1 VLGDTRE
8 TEDVR
13 MQIQNLFLGFITP
26 KTPLDVEVFSR
37 TAMSSDSEAGR
48 RRIDAERVTWLAQGF
63 LNRLGYRRTAL
74 RPKKVTLEGERYL
87 VEVDV
92 HKRTATVQV
101 DVATGEI
108 RAFQIEETGE
118 SGFPQLSRGT
128 VILIGGLVGIAII
141 TALALKF
148 MNFF

>member
-1 VLGDTRE
+1 MHVPKDAGTS
-8 TEDVR
+8 
-13 MQIQNLFLGFITP
+13 IQNLSYSFITP
-26 KTPLDVEVFSR
+26 KTLVDAEVFSR
-37 TAMSSDSEAGR
+37 TTMSSDTEAGR

-92 HKRTATVQV
+92 QKRTATVQV

-108 RAFQIEETGE
+108 KAFQIEETGE
-118 SGFPQLSRGT
+118 SGFSMPSRGAI
-128 VILIGGLVGIAII
+128 ILIAGLVGIAII

-148 MNFF
+148 LNFF

>member
-1 VLGDTRE
+1 
-8 TEDVR
+8 
-13 MQIQNLFLGFITP
+13 
-26 KTPLDVEVFSR
+26 
-37 TAMSSDSEAGR
+37 MSSDTEAGR

-92 HKRTATVQV
+92 QKRTATVQV

-108 RAFQIEETGE
+108 KAFQIEETGE
-118 SGFPQLSRGT
+118 SGFSMPSRGAI
-128 VILIGGLVGIAII
+128 ILIAGLVGIAII
-141 TALALKF
+141 TAMALKF
-148 MNFF
+148 LNFF